1 MIAKSIKG
9 RSTEEISEALTE
21 SMADARP
28 DEPVGRGYHPTLAI
42 VFISVKQDR
51 EAVCKLLDDKGI
63 QVFGAT
69 TAGEFIDGEIE
80 GGSIVLMLLD
90 MDPAFFKIVFLET
103 SQKTSFED
111 AIKLGITGKETFT
124 NPAFIIANSGVSL
137 DGEPFVEGIIEGF
150 GKSPSSTCP
159 NGSSGRGDREVTIF
173 GGKAGDD
180 LALESTFVFTNGKSK
195 DNAIVALIIDEDK
208 IDVKG
213 IATCGWKAIGTTKTV
228 TKSEG
233 NIVYTID
240 NKPALDMLM
249 NYLGVE
255 IKQEGNKEIVTFL
268 SSWYYPLQVEREN
281 EAPVIRTA
289 MFANREDRSLICSGK
304 VPQGSKIR
312 FSLPP
317 DFDSID
323 TVVADCKG
331 IKENAQQQADAL
343 IMFSCVSRYLSFGV
357 VMKEEI
363 EQVQKIWDV
372 PMAGFFSYGE
382 YGKSPSAGQAG
393 KTSKYDYHNN
403 TCCLVVLKEK

>member
-1 MIAKSIKG
+1 MKAKSIKG
-9 RSTEEISEALTE
+9 KSTEEISSALTE
-21 SMADARP
+21 SMADGF
-28 DEPVGRGYHPTLAI
+28 EPTLAI

-51 EAVCKLLDDKGI
+51 ETISKLLGEKSI
-63 QVFGAT
+63 QIFGAT

-80 GGSIVLMLLD
+80 GGSIVMMLLD
-90 MDPAFFKIVFLET
+90 INPAYFKIEFLKT
-103 SQKTSFED
+103 SQETALED
-111 AIKLGITGKETFT
+111 ASKLGNTGKETFS

-137 DGEPFVEGIIEGF
+137 DGEPFVEGIIQGF
-150 GKSPSSTCP
+150 GKSSSP
-159 NGSSGRGDREVTIF
+159 DSEVTIF

-180 LALESTFVFTNGKSK
+180 LALESTFVFTNGRNS
-195 DNAIVALIIDEDK
+195 NSALVALIIDEDK
-208 IDVKG
+208 IDVEG
-213 IATCGWKAIGTTKTV
+213 IATCGWKAIGTIKTV

-240 NKPALDMLM
+240 DKPALDMLM

-255 IKQEGNKEIVTFL
+255 IKLDGNKEVVSFL

-281 EAPVIRTA
+281 ADPVIRTA
-289 MFANREDRSLICSGK
+289 MFANREERSLICSGK

-331 IKENAQQQADAL
+331 IKENAQQQVDAL
-343 IMFSCVSRYLSFGV
+343 IMFSCVSRYLSFGD

-363 EQVQKIWDV
+363 EQVQKIWDA

-382 YGKSPSAGQAG
+382 YGKSLPAGQAG
-393 KTSKYDYHNN
+393 KTGKYDYHNN

>member
-1 MIAKSIKG
+1 MKAKTIKG
-9 RSTEEISEALTE
+9 KSADEISSALIE
-21 SMADARP
+21 SMAD
-28 DEPVGRGYHPTLAI
+28 GFKPTLAI
-42 VFISVKQDR
+42 AFISVKQDR
-51 EAVCKLLDDKGI
+51 EAISRLLDGKGI
-63 QVFGAT
+63 QIFGAT

-80 GGSIVLMLLD
+80 EGSIAIMLLD
-90 MDPAFFKIVFLET
+90 MDPAYFKIAFLET
-103 SQKTSFED
+103 SQETAFED
-111 AIKLGITGKETFT
+111 ANKLGITGKETFT
-124 NPAFIIANSGVSL
+124 HPAFIIANSGVSL
-137 DGEPFVEGIIEGF
+137 DGEPFVEGILEGF
-150 GKSPSSTCP
+150 GKSPSSA
-159 NGSSGRGDREVTIF
+159 DKEVTIF
-173 GGKAGDD
+173 GGKAADD
-180 LALESTFVFTNGKSK
+180 LALVSTFVFTNGQSN
-195 DNAIVALIIDEDK
+195 DCALVALIIDEDK

-240 NKPALDMLM
+240 DKPALDMLM

-255 IKQEGNKEIVTFL
+255 IKQEDNKEIVTFL

-281 EAPVIRTA
+281 VDPVIRTA
-289 MFANREDRSLICSGK
+289 MFANSEDRSLICSGK
-304 VPQGSKIR
+304 VPQGSKIK

-331 IKENAQQQADAL
+331 VKDNAQQQADAL

-363 EQVQKIWDV
+363 EQVQKIWGA

-382 YGKSPSAGQAG
+382 YGKS
-393 KTSKYDYHNN
+393 KTGKYDYHNN
-403 TCCLVVLKEK
+403 TCCLVVLKEKAPNP